1 MKTATMKNCG
11 CEILFDDLLKINDT
25 FKCPNHPKNGIHNVA
40 AYCSGGCGKTVI
52 RTNGP
57 YLVIKCSECIAL
69 EKKDRDKAYKKAN
82 SHKRKIYDAN
92 KHKAKSKKV
101 VINPNFDLSLY
112 ARGLS
117 MYLPGG
123 KSI

>member
-1 MKTATMKNCG
+1 MKIATMKNCK
-11 CEILFDDLLKINDT
+11 CEIGFDYLLKINDT

-40 AYCSGGCGKTVI
+40 ADCAGGCGKTVI
-52 RTNGP
+52 RTKGP
-57 YLVIKCSECIAL
+57 YLVIKCAECIAL

-112 ARGLS
+112 TKGLAI
-117 MYLPGG
+117 YLPQGG
-123 KSI
+123 TI

>member
-1 MKTATMKNCG
+1 MKIATMKNCK
-11 CEILFDDLLKINDT
+11 CEIMFDDLLKINDT

-40 AYCSGGCGKTVI
+40 ADCAGGCGKTVI

-57 YLVIKCSECIAL
+57 YLVIKCADCIAT
-69 EKKDRDKAYKKAN
+69 EKKDRDKEYKKAN
-82 SHKRKIYDAN
+82 SHKRKIHDAN

-117 MYLPGG
+117 MYLTQR
-123 KSI
+123 KTI